1 MINDESNGF
10 GFNSTPFLYFSSLT
24 LYNAFLCRRERNS
37 LVLTAE
43 QMTQKVLFSQAQ
55 RPQMA
60 REPTSVLVKIP
71 LPLDRLLCIVPFTTG
86 SVQHE
91 EKKDVFPARYTS

>member
-1 MINDESNGF
+1 MNPMELVLTLHLSYI
-10 GFNSTPFLYFSSLT
+10 LVSLT
-24 LYNAFLCRRERNS
+24 LYNAFLCRRVRHS
-37 LVLTAE
+37 LVLAVE
-43 QMTQKVLFSQAQ
+43 QMTQKVLLSQAQ

-60 REPTSVLVKIP
+60 REPTSVPVKIP
-71 LPLDRLLCIVPFTTG
+71 LPLDRLTCIVPFTTG